1 MDANTKHPGLM
12 ATAAKRAKP
21 ALTFLAKVMAEF
33 NSDGVPRMAAAM
45 AYYTTFSLAPLLVIV
60 TSIVGLI
67 LGRDAAQ
74 GQLVGQLEGQI
85 GRESAELI
93 QKLVTQAFTPRASI
107 IAIVLGVLGVLGG
120 ASAVV
125 LELRAALNNIWD
137 VKVPPPQ
144 GVKGFLLSIVQ
155 PWLLVMLV
163 GIVMV
168 LSVALSAGLAGLAGT
183 LMRIAPFLSILSGV
197 ADLVI
202 SLLVTTLA
210 FAMALRLLPL
220 VKLEWR
226 DVWVGAF
233 VTAVLFSLGKYL
245 LSWYLAA
252 SGVGSPYGAAGALV
266 MLLVW
271 VYYSAQIFLLGAE
284 FTQVF
289 ARTRGTRRKERGL
302 LNDPPGQGPVVESEK
317 QPSLPVDEIRP
328 LGQRTGDR

>member
-1 MDANTKHPGLM
+1 MDANVKHPGLI
-12 ATAAKRAKP
+12 AAAAKRAKP
-21 ALTFLAKVMAEF
+21 ALSFLAKVMAEF
-33 NSDGVPRMAAAM
+33 NSDGVPRMAAAI
-45 AYYTTFSLAPLLVIV
+45 AYYTTFSLAPLLVVV
-60 TSIVGLI
+60 TSVVGLI

-74 GQLVGQLEGQI
+74 GQLVGQLESQI

-120 ASAVV
+120 ASTVV
-125 LELRAALNNIWD
+125 LELRAALNKIWD

-202 SLLVTTLA
+202 SQLVTTLA
-210 FAMALRLLPL
+210 FGMALRLLPL

-233 VTAVLFSLGKYL
+233 VTAVLFGLGKYL
-245 LSWYLAA
+245 LSWYLAT
-252 SGVGSPYGAAGALV
+252 SGIGSPYGAAGSLV

-271 VYYSAQIFLLGAE
+271 VFYSAQIFLLGAE

-289 ARTRGTRRKERGL
+289 ARTRGTRQKEGAL
-302 LNDPPGQGPVVESEK
+302 LDDPRGQGQVVESEK
-317 QPSLPVDEIRP
+317 QPSPPVDQIRP
-328 LGQRTGDR
+328 LGQRTDDR